1 MALTLTTDERTELE
15 RRVRSLKIRA
25 EDARRARVVLMLADG
40 ESYSTIEATVPCYR
54 DYINRWRKRF
64 LAKGLAGLQPRYRG
78 QPPTVLT
85 PAMEARVLEKT
96 RQAPPD
102 GSTHWSTRKLG
113 RLLKI
118 HHNLVAKAWQRAGLQ
133 PHRFERYMQS
143 DDPDFEPKAADVIGL
158 YVNPPVHAAVFAVD
172 EKTAIQAL
180 DRLDPVLPLSP
191 GRAER
196 HGFEYY
202 RHGTLS
208 LYAALDVKTGKVQ
221 GKTAKR
227 HTSAEFIVFLRELVK
242 KARWAKQIHIVLD
255 NLSAHKTKA
264 VEEFLEQNPKVRF
277 HFTPTYSSWLN
288 QVELWFAKIQ
298 RDVITRGVFT
308 SVADLARKLRKYI
321 RAYAQA
327 ARPFRWTYT
336 DPRRRIPTYEITG
349 TAY

>member
-1 MALTLTTDERTELE
+1 MALTLTNDERIELE

-25 EDARRARVVLMLADG
+25 EDARRARVILMLAQG
-40 ESYSTIEATVPCYR
+40 ESYSKIEATVPCYR
-54 DYINRWRKRF
+54 DYINRWRRRF
-64 LAKGLAGLQPRYRG
+64 LADGLDGLRPRYKG

-85 PAMEARVLEKT
+85 AAMEARVLEKT
-96 RQAPPD
+96 RQAPAD

-143 DDPDFEPKAADVIGL
+143 DDPDFEAKAADVIGL
-158 YVNPPVHAAVFAVD
+158 YVNPPDHAAVFAVD

-196 HGFEYY
+196 HGFEYQ

-208 LYAALDVKTGKVQ
+208 LFAALNTQSGEVLGQTV
-221 GKTAKR
+221 AR
-227 HTSAEFIVFLRELVK
+227 HTSAAFVEFLGDIVGSQPKTRE
-242 KARWAKQIHIVLD
+242 IHVIAD
-255 NLSAHKTKA
+255 NLSTHKTQA
-264 VEEFLEQNPKVRF
+264 VRTFLIAHPNVRI

-288 QVELWFAKIQ
+288 QVELWFSKIE
-298 RDVITRGVFT
+298 RDLLARGIFT
-308 SVADLARKLRKYI
+308 SVADLARKIRRYI
-321 RAYAQA
+321 RHYNKAPKPIRWAYRNPAH
-327 ARPFRWTYT
+327 
-336 DPRRRIPTYEITG
+336 RIGSTSASTG
-349 TAY
+349 H